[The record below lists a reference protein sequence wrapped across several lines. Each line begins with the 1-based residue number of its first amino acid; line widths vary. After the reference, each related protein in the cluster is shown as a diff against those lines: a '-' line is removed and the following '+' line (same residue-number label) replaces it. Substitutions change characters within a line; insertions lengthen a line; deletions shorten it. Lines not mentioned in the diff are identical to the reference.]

1 MALGSYLFTNVVKSS
16 YTIMF
21 TINAILLALAIG
33 YSFIRLKW
41 QTLSQ
46 QQSLVGTNLLTDF
59 FDKKHIVATIK
70 TMTKSRPNH
79 GKLHL
84 WLLLIIMILYTFQR
98 DEKPM
103 SFLYTQLK
111 FKWNVTT
118 FSNFR
123 TFQSTTF
130 VVGQLR

>member
-1 MALGSYLFTNVVKSS
+1 MGSYLYTNVVKSS

-21 TINAILLALAIG
+21 TINTTLLALAIV
-33 YSFIRLKW
+33 YSLIRLKW
-41 QTLSQ
+41 RTLPQ

-59 FDKKHIVATIK
+59 FDRKHIAATIK
-70 TMTKSRPNH
+70 TITKSRPNH
-79 GKLHL
+79 GNLHL
-84 WLLLIIMILYTFQR
+84 WLLLTIMMLYTFQR

-130 VVGQLR
+130 VIGQSP